1 MIHAGACA
9 RTCLASRYPYVDLV
23 VHDYEDVIQ
32 AGFEERF
39 AIMDQLALAMF
50 SGNGNTTSSSALE
63 AGSDQDDDDCTIM

>member
-1 MIHAGACA
+1 MSNA
-9 RTCLASRYPYVDLV
+9 TPSTSRAVGPL
-23 VHDYEDVIQ
+23 Q
-32 AGFEERF
+32 RQPKPRPCFEERF